1 MKSGV
6 WLRKAVYLLN
16 HRLER
21 GGPVSFHMTLFNP
34 LRRWCH
40 VSWEQNSVP
49 DLAIRDTAGT
59 AGTCALFVRGR
70 IKEGLLAFLTFSTYA
85 ELERMVPMHSPSNR
99 ILCVDDNEDTGFML
113 TTLLSYSNI
122 EAVSVSSVVEALNLI
137 ENEYFNL
144 YLIDTILPD
153 ISGLD
158 LCRTIRRI
166 DKSTP
171 IIFYSAAAFPRD
183 LESGLLAGANAY
195 LVKPDLDELVPT
207 ITQLLIESSATA
219 LRMAG

>member
-1 MKSGV
+1 
-6 WLRKAVYLLN
+6 
-16 HRLER
+16 
-21 GGPVSFHMTLFNP
+21 
-34 LRRWCH
+34 
-40 VSWEQNSVP
+40 
-49 DLAIRDTAGT
+49 
-59 AGTCALFVRGR
+59 
-70 IKEGLLAFLTFSTYA
+70 
-85 ELERMVPMHSPSNR
+85 
-99 ILCVDDNEDTGFML
+99 
-113 TTLLSYSNI
+113 
-122 EAVSVSSVVEALNLI
+122 
-137 ENEYFNL
+137 
-144 YLIDTILPD
+144 LPD

-183 LESGLLAGANAY
+183 LETGLLAGANAY